1 MILSIK
7 YHFKCIYN
15 YFASQLESTQEIFF
29 QIQVK
34 LMRYK
39 STDDGNKQLKI
50 SVIIKLSLITNNEN
64 EEMCNASRKKNIFK
78 D

>member
-1 MILSIK
+1 
-7 YHFKCIYN
+7 
-15 YFASQLESTQEIFF
+15 
-29 QIQVK
+29 
-34 LMRYK
+34 MRYK